1 MSIKLNHNWS
11 IEHHKHGG
19 FNLIETH
26 NKGFNKKTG
35 KDTITSRSYYYPNLK
50 LCVDKMLEN
59 QFNNEA
65 DSLTIVIYEMAT
77 FRDEILERLEEIADA
92 KES

>member
-1 MSIKLNHNWS
+1 MRIKLNDNWS

-35 KDTITSRSYYYPNLK
+35 KDTITTRSYYYPNLK
-50 LCVDKMLEN
+50 LCVDKMIEN
-59 QFNNEA
+59 QFYSEA
-65 DSLTIVIYEMAT
+65 GSLMGVLMNMSD
-77 FRDEILERLEEIADA
+77 FRDEILEVLNE
-92 KES
+92 KT